1 MCREVLEHK
10 IDLVS
15 LAPIHREA
23 LDSTGDFLADQTTHG
38 AVVQCH
44 HFDPQDV
51 ACGLIP
57 LIVPCLADHAS
68 CDRSPK
74 DDPS

>member
-23 LDSTGDFLADQTTHG
+23 LDSTFLADPTSHG
-38 AVVQCH
+38 AVALCH
-44 HFDPQDV
+44 HPD
-51 ACGLIP
+51 GMNP

>member
-15 LAPIHREA
+15 LAPIHREV
-23 LDSTGDFLADQTTHG
+23 LDSTFLADPTSHG
-38 AVVQCH
+38 AVALCH
-44 HFDPQDV
+44 HLV
-51 ACGLIP
+51 WMIP

-68 CDRSPK
+68 RDRSPS

>member
-1 MCREVLEHK
+1 MILHIRREVLEHK
-10 IDLVS
+10 IDLVT
-15 LAPIHREA
+15 LAPIRREA
-23 LDSTGDFLADQTTHG
+23 LASPDDFLADQTTHG
-38 AVVQCH
+38 AVAQCH
-44 HFDPQDV
+44 HFDRM
-51 ACGLIP
+51 IP